1 MSRRQDYLVRVRYQ
15 NELPPPE
22 LPPKMLNIPVP
33 PEKLTSLGINI
44 LSDMQR
50 RESPQ
55 INVDNDLG
63 MPLDLTEIRG
73 VFEQDDESGLLP
85 LETLPELDPRD
96 LVLLKEPQSTGN
108 KSQPGVAFLR
118 RTEYISSEVSGARKM
133 ETTSASAR
141 RLAQKT
147 LEESFQDPES
157 QLRAVEATF
166 EAANTDIKTLKH
178 PKKAHLTAV
187 EAFPILPNSQ
197 IFDLTFLTMKMVGS
211 AVGVPPLPDGSP
223 DPKMSVSLFR
233 PMTLET
239 DEWMSMFLAKDAE
252 SKDLKRQLDS
262 LDEHVTDDKYVYR
275 FEHKRDYDMDLQM
288 NASQFE
294 EIVIDVDLDKPGSV
308 AHYVPVQG
316 KTNLKRRRVLKSLRS
331 QIKEHNIAA
340 IDLTLRDITAE
351 ESILRDNTRA
361 EYDPVSYTVMDL
373 PGSEEDEDEED
384 DE

>member
-1 MSRRQDYLVRVRYQ
+1 
-15 NELPPPE
+15 
-22 LPPKMLNIPVP
+22 MLNIPVP
-33 PEKLTSLGINI
+33 PEKLTALGINI

-55 INVDNDLG
+55 INMDNDLG

-118 RTEYISSEVSGARKM
+118 RTEYISSEVLGGRKL
-133 ETTSASAR
+133 ENLSTSAR

-147 LEESFQDPES
+147 LEESYQDPES

-178 PKKAHLTAV
+178 PKKPHLTAV
-187 EAFPILPNSQ
+187 EAFPLLPNSQ
-197 IFDLTFLTMKMVGS
+197 IFDLTYLTMKMVGS
-211 AVGVPPLPDGSP
+211 AVGVPNLPDGSP
-223 DPKMSVSLFR
+223 DPRMAVSLFR

-239 DEWMSMFLAKDAE
+239 DEWMSMFLAKEEE

-262 LDEHVTDDKYVYR
+262 SDDHVTDDKHVYR
-275 FEHKRDYDMDLQM
+275 YEHKRDYDMDLQM

-294 EIVIDVDLDKPGSV
+294 EIVIDVDLDSPGSV

-331 QIKEHNIAA
+331 QIREHNIAA

-351 ESILRDNTRA
+351 ESIIRDNTRA

-373 PGSEEDEDEED
+373 PASEEEED
-384 DE
+384 DEDDEE

>member
-1 MSRRQDYLVRVRYQ
+1 MRYQ

-33 PEKLTSLGINI
+33 PEKLTALGINI

-118 RTEYISSEVSGARKM
+118 RTEYISSEVLGGRKL
-133 ETTSASAR
+133 ETLSASQR

-178 PKKAHLTAV
+178 PKKPNLTAV
-187 EAFPILPNSQ
+187 ESFPILPNSQ

-211 AVGVPPLPDGSP
+211 AVGVPPLADGSP

-239 DEWMSMFLAKDAE
+239 DEWMSMFLAKDEE

-262 LDEHVTDDKYVYR
+262 PEDHVADDKHVYR

-308 AHYVPVQG
+308 AYYVPVQG

-373 PGSEEDEDEED
+373 PESEDEEEEDEDEE
-384 DE
+384 

>member
-118 RTEYISSEVSGARKM
+118 RTEYISSEVSGGRKL
-133 ETTSASAR
+133 ETLSASQR

-147 LEESFQDPES
+147 LDDSFQDPES

-166 EAANTDIKTLKH
+166 EAANSDIKTLKH
-178 PKKAHLTAV
+178 PKKPHLTAV
-187 EAFPILPNSQ
+187 ESFPILPNSQ

-211 AVGVPPLPDGSP
+211 AVGVPPLADGSP

-239 DEWMSMFLAKDAE
+239 DEWMSMFLAKDDE

-262 LDEHVTDDKYVYR
+262 TDEHVADDKHVYR

-351 ESILRDNTRA
+351 ESIIRDNTRA
-361 EYDPVSYTVMDL
+361 EYDPVSYMVMDL
-373 PGSEEDEDEED
+373 PASDEEEDEEE
-384 DE
+384 E

>member
-1 MSRRQDYLVRVRYQ
+1 MRVRYQ

-85 LETLPELDPRD
+85 LENLPELDPRD

-118 RTEYISSEVSGARKM
+118 RTEYISSEVSGGRKL
-133 ETTSASAR
+133 ETLSASQR

-178 PKKAHLTAV
+178 PKKPHLTAV
-187 EAFPILPNSQ
+187 ESFPILPNSQ

-239 DEWMSMFLAKDAE
+239 DEWMSMFLTKDEE

-262 LDEHVTDDKYVYR
+262 TDEHVADDKHVYR

-373 PGSEEDEDEED
+373 PESEEEDEEDEDEE
-384 DE
+384 

>member
-1 MSRRQDYLVRVRYQ
+1 
-15 NELPPPE
+15 
-22 LPPKMLNIPVP
+22 MLNIPVP

-85 LETLPELDPRD
+85 LENLPELDPRD

-118 RTEYISSEVSGARKM
+118 RTEYISSEVSGGRKL
-133 ETTSASAR
+133 ETLSASQR

-178 PKKAHLTAV
+178 PKN
-187 EAFPILPNSQ
+187 PISRPWSR
-197 IFDLTFLTMKMVGS
+197 
-211 AVGVPPLPDGSP
+211 SP
-223 DPKMSVSLFR
+223 FCPTRRFSISL
-233 PMTLET
+233 
-239 DEWMSMFLAKDAE
+239 S
-252 SKDLKRQLDS
+252 
-262 LDEHVTDDKYVYR
+262 
-275 FEHKRDYDMDLQM
+275 
-288 NASQFE
+288 
-294 EIVIDVDLDKPGSV
+294 
-308 AHYVPVQG
+308 
-316 KTNLKRRRVLKSLRS
+316 
-331 QIKEHNIAA
+331 
-340 IDLTLRDITAE
+340 
-351 ESILRDNTRA
+351 
-361 EYDPVSYTVMDL
+361 
-373 PGSEEDEDEED
+373 
-384 DE
+384 